1 MITADP
7 FNRFE
12 NKGQPKPI
20 AKTTIVE
27 AYGLRKCPK
36 LVEQISGDNLEVR
49 NNALNVLCDEFQNPY
64 SIEGTV
70 RANVVPVLASMVDD
84 TDFTTRVRATHALAL
99 AGSDAMGVKAILEA
113 DSISKILVGVMDP
126 SEEVRRNVYTCMA
139 NVTRLNAGVDS
150 SVRTGAVQVFV
161 KVLTDEHDVLKPI
174 ILKTIYRMVGCEE
187 GLLAAINSDAVAIL
201 IKLLA
206 KSIANSAVE
215 GMASS
220 YSEYED
226 QIIIGAA
233 QALGFLCFDGR
244 AKEAALENK
253 AIEELVGILKM
264 KSIES
269 NVKAAIQVA
278 IMAITITDQGKIQM
292 YNNQG
297 ADEIMKMLYDD
308 SNVVVLNALKII
320 SSIAVYPKNRDI
332 LVNDSTCATKL
343 KKLTKWDDAAIAR
356 HAGIALSAV
365 TWSP

>member
-12 NKGQPKPI
+12 NKGQPKQI

-49 NNALNVLCDEFQNPY
+49 NNALNVLCDEFLNPY

-70 RANVVPVLASMVDD
+70 RANTVPVIATMVNDA
-84 TDFTTRVRATHALAL
+84 DFTTRVRATHALAL
-99 AGSDAMGVKAILEA
+99 AAADAIGVKAILES
-113 DSISKILVGVMDP
+113 DSISKILIGVMDP
-126 SEEVRRNVYTCMA
+126 SEEVRRNVYNCMA
-139 NVTRLNAGVDS
+139 NVTRLNTGVES

-161 KVLTDEHDVLKPI
+161 KVLAEEHDVLKPI
-174 ILKTIYRMVGCEE
+174 ILKTIYRMVRCEE
-187 GLLAAINSDAVAIL
+187 GLLAAINSDAVAVL

-206 KSIANSAVE
+206 KSMANSAVE
-215 GMASS
+215 GPASS
-220 YSEYED
+220 YSEHED
-226 QIIIGAA
+226 RIIIGTA

-244 AKEAALENK
+244 AKEAALENR

-269 NVKAAIQVA
+269 DVKAAIQIA

-292 YNNQG
+292 FTNKG
-297 ADEIMKMLYDD
+297 ADVIMPMLYDD
-308 SNVVVLNALKII
+308 SNVVILNALKII

-332 LVNDSTCATKL
+332 LVNDSTCTAKL
-343 KKLTKWDDAAIAR
+343 KKLTKWEDAAIAR
-356 HAGIALSAV
+356 HAGIALNAV